1 MQSHFRFITVAAST
15 CPTSPELLHK
25 SQEDVQDAMLT
36 QELAYINPVTGLVEE
51 RSEYLSGNVR
61 DKLLQAEQAN
71 ENGLFNAQHPR
82 IVEDHPAGRSVT
94 ADKNF
99 AG

>member
-1 MQSHFRFITVAAST
+1 
-15 CPTSPELLHK
+15 
-25 SQEDVQDAMLT
+25 MLT

-71 ENGLFNAQHPR
+71 ENGLFQLPTSAHCR
-82 IVEDHPAGRSVT
+82 RSSRWT
-94 ADKNF
+94 F
-99 AG
+99 RYRR

>member
-1 MQSHFRFITVAAST
+1 
-15 CPTSPELLHK
+15 
-25 SQEDVQDAMLT
+25 MLT

-71 ENGLFNAQHPR
+71 ENGLFNANIRALSKIIPLDVPLPQIKKFRWVAHGFQPSLYETFFSR
-82 IVEDHPAGRSVT
+82 EVQR
-94 ADKNF
+94 
-99 AG
+99 